1 MARMGRS
8 NLVRTAVALRD
19 DGRIGRFLP
28 SALTLLGLCSG
39 ATAIRFALGGDWK
52 AGVAAIICAAVF
64 DMLDGRLARMFGV
77 AGAFGAQLDS
87 LADLVSFGIAPGVLV
102 YMWTLY
108 HAEGA
113 GWAFALIFCA
123 ASAIR
128 LARFNVESAERDPD
142 SPAPSYFTGLPTP
155 AAACLILLP
164 MVLAFQFKGDAFS
177 HPWLSAAMIALM
189 SWLMISRVPTL
200 SLKQLQVPRPF
211 KKAAVALGA
220 VLVCLAIFWPWAT
233 LTVGLLAYL
242 ATIPFIASHG
252 EPAGEELPPGSGNNF
267 PPHP

>member
-1 MARMGRS
+1 MARVGELGRS
-8 NLVRTAVALRD
+8 NLVRTATALKEHERV
-19 DGRIGRFLP
+19 GKFVP

-39 ATAIRFALGGDWK
+39 ATAIWFALGGDWK

-64 DMLDGRLARMFGV
+64 DMLDGKLARLFGV
-77 AGAFGAQLDS
+77 SGAFGAQLDS

-108 HAEGA
+108 HAQGA

-128 LARFNVESAERDPD
+128 LARFNVEQAESDPAAA
-142 SPAPSYFTGLPTP
+142 PPSYFTGLPTP

-164 MVLAFQFKGDAFS
+164 MVLAFQFKDGAFS

-189 SWLMISRVPTL
+189 SWLMVSRVPTL
-200 SLKQLQVPRPF
+200 SLKNLHVPRPF
-211 KKAAVALGA
+211 KKAAFGFGGLLLASA
-220 VLVCLAIFWPWAT
+220 VLWPWAT

-242 ATIPFIASHG
+242 VTIPFVASRHDSG
-252 EPAGEELPPGSGNNF
+252 PSISLPPELEG
-267 PPHP
+267 

>member
-1 MARMGRS
+1 MARMGRIGRS
-8 NLVRTAVALRD
+8 NIARTAAALRED
-19 DGRIGRFLP
+19 ERLGKVVP

-39 ATAIRFALGGDWK
+39 ATAIWFALGGDWK
-52 AGVAAIICAAVF
+52 AGVAAIMCAALF
-64 DMLDGRLARMFGV
+64 DMLDGKLARLFGV

-108 HAEGA
+108 HAHGA

-128 LARFNVESAERDPD
+128 LARFNVESAERDP
-142 SPAPSYFTGLPTP
+142 SAPPPSYFTGLPTP

-164 MVLAFQFKGDAFS
+164 MVLAFQFKESAFS

-189 SWLMISRVPTL
+189 SWLMVSRVPTL
-200 SLKQLQVPRPF
+200 SLKQIHVPHPF
-211 KKAAVALGA
+211 RKAAIALGG
-220 VLVCLAIFWPWAT
+220 VLLALAILWPWAT

-242 ATIPFIASHG
+242 LTIPLIASHC
-252 EPAGEELPPGSGNNF
+252 EAGEEEEPRGSE
-267 PPHP
+267 

>member
-1 MARMGRS
+1 MARVGKLGRT
-8 NLVRTAVALRD
+8 NLVRTATALRED
-19 DGRIGRFLP
+19 ERVGKFLP

-39 ATAIRFALGGDWK
+39 ATAIWFALGGDWK
-52 AGVAAIICAAVF
+52 AAVAAIICAAVF
-64 DMLDGRLARMFGV
+64 DMLDGKLARMFGV

-102 YMWTLY
+102 YLWTLY
-108 HAEGA
+108 HAQGA

-128 LARFNVESAERDPD
+128 LARFNVESAERDPA
-142 SPAPSYFTGLPTP
+142 SPPPSHFTGLPTP

-164 MVLAFQFKGDAFS
+164 MVLAFQFKDSAFS

-200 SLKQLQVPRPF
+200 SPKQIHVPHSFR
-211 KKAAVALGA
+211 KAAVGFAGILLG
-220 VLVCLAIFWPWAT
+220 LAILWPWAT
-233 LTVGLLAYL
+233 LTVGLLVYL
-242 ATIPFIASHG
+242 ATIPVLASHFDSA
-252 EPAGEELPPGSGNNF
+252 EDEAPHGNG
-267 PPHP
+267 

>member
-1 MARMGRS
+1 MS
-8 NLVRTAVALRD
+8 KTNLARTAAAVRE
-19 DGRIGRFLP
+19 DGRVGKFLP

-39 ATAIRFALGGDWK
+39 ATAIWFALGGDWK
-52 AGVAAIICAAVF
+52 AGVAAIICAAIF
-64 DMLDGRLARMFGV
+64 DMLDGRLARLFGV

-108 HAEGA
+108 HAHGA

-128 LARFNVESAERDPD
+128 LARFNVESAER
-142 SPAPSYFTGLPTP
+142 SPSSPPPSYFTGLPTP

-164 MVLAFQFKGDAFS
+164 MVLAFQFNDRAFS

-189 SWLMISRVPTL
+189 SWLMVSRVPTL
-200 SLKQLQVPRPF
+200 SLKQLQVPQPF
-211 KKAAVALGA
+211 RKAAFAFGGVLLGFA
-220 VLVCLAIFWPWAT
+220 VLWPWAT
-233 LTVGLLAYL
+233 LTVGLVLYL
-242 ATIPFIASHG
+242 MTIPIIASITESG
-252 EPAGEELPPGSGNNF
+252 RNKIPPDVDC
-267 PPHP
+267 

>member
-1 MARMGRS
+1 MARVGKIGKT
-8 NLVRTAVALRD
+8 NLARTAAALGQD
-19 DGRIGRFLP
+19 DRFGKFLP

-39 ATAIRFALGGDWK
+39 ATAIWFALGGDWK
-52 AGVAAIICAAVF
+52 AAVAAIICAAIF
-64 DMLDGRLARMFGV
+64 DMLDGKLARLFGV

-102 YMWTLY
+102 YLWTLY
-108 HAEGA
+108 HARGA

-128 LARFNVESAERDPD
+128 LARFNVESAERDPS
-142 SPAPSYFTGLPTP
+142 SPVPEHFTGLPTP

-164 MVLAFQFKGDAFS
+164 MVLAFQFKESAFS

-200 SLKQLQVPRPF
+200 SLKQIHVPHSFR
-211 KKAAVALGA
+211 KAAIGFAGIL
-220 VLVCLAIFWPWAT
+220 LVLAIFWPWAT

-242 ATIPFIASHG
+242 VTIPVLASHFDSG
-252 EPAGEELPPGSGNNF
+252 EDEASRGNG
-267 PPHP
+267 